1 MNGDTNGLAAPM
13 IEIALMDGELEEA
26 NESYHITMS
35 GAVFGA
41 WMSKN
46 VSKNCVECVVNND
59 LDGRTIA
66 ICITEG
72 GNELS
77 EVLMNADISDE
88 KRWKCCELRLLSII
102 KWCANGRSMM
112 CVHGSN

>member
-1 MNGDTNGLAAPM
+1 M
-13 IEIALMDGELEEA
+13 
-26 NESYHITMS
+26 
-35 GAVFGA
+35 FGA

-46 VSKNCVECVVNND
+46 VSKNCVECVVNNG

-77 EVLMNADISDE
+77 EVLME
-88 KRWKCCELRLLSII
+88 MLRTSFVIYSQMVREWTVCDVRTRLKLKLKSV
-102 KWCANGRSMM
+102 KTS
-112 CVHGSN
+112 VQ